1 MVAFEL
7 RGWDDPDWV
16 ERTIQYLGQAK
27 GVVPRGEGVERH
39 RDGFRDRENQLV
51 MIDHPQF
58 DPVFDFMEREGM
70 RLMRHLRA

>member
-27 GVVPRGEGVERH
+27 ERGALGVKVWKDIGMV
-39 RDGFRDRENQLV
+39 FRDRENQLV
-51 MIDHPQF
+51 MIDHP
-58 DPVFDFMEREGM
+58 
-70 RLMRHLRA
+70 